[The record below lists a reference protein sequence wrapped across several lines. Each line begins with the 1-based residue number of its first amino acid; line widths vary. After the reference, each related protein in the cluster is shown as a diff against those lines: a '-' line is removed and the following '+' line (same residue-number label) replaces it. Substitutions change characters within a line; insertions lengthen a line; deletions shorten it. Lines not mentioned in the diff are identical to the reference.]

1 MKKVI
6 MLVAVFGFLTT
17 FTRALWSPVQ
27 VVADGVGSTASKSVE
42 WLNGGK

>member
-1 MKKVI
+1 MRKLV

-27 VVADGVGSTASKSVE
+27 VVADGVGSVTSKSVA
-42 WLNGGK
+42 WLNNE